1 MCVRVR
7 ESQAVVAVGPGSVPD
22 SALSLALPYQ
32 TECASVCVCVCV
44 CVCACMYVCVP
55 VFVCVCVCRDL
66 GPVLALSSSMQL
78 ESTLQQR
85 CLIEKARGE
94 ERVRERL

>member
-44 CVCACMYVCVP
+44 HACMCACVC
-55 VFVCVCVCRDL
+55 VCVCVCRDL